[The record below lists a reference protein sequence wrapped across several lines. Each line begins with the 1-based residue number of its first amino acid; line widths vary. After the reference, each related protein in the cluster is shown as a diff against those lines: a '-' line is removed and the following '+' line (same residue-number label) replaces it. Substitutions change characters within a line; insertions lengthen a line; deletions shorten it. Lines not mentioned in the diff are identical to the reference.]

1 MIASSVLVGVLLAA
15 AAWHIAATIAIFD
28 DLRRRGQ
35 GPSFLLLRLYA
46 PVYAR
51 DYRRLSL
58 AETGRTGPLFYH
70 WVASINVALL
80 GAILLGAIAAR

>member
-1 MIASSVLVGVLLAA
+1 VIASVLLGVLLAA

-28 DLRRRGQ
+28 DLRRRGRR
-35 GPSFLLLRLYA
+35 PSFLLLRLYA
-46 PVYAR
+46 PTYAR

-70 WVASINVALL
+70 WVVSINVALL
-80 GAILLGAIAAR
+80 GAIFLGAIAAR